1 MAIFEVILAVAVHA
15 ALAVLAVLRFL
26 THLG

>member
-1 MAIFEVILAVAVHA
+1 MAVLEVILAVAVHA
-15 ALAVLAVLRFL
+15 ALAVLAVLRFI

>member
-1 MAIFEVILAVAVHA
+1 MAVVEVILAVAVHV

-26 THLG
+26 AHLG